1 LLIDIQEHH
10 LHRQLKALDLG
21 IWEKR
26 LGVLLRVVTG
36 FVGIVVAAGLVLM
49 LWDAAH
55 ADGFAIDS
63 FSVPPDLASRGLTGD
78 VIATQVLDKIAVMQN
93 DTRSMR
99 PAQSY
104 SNNIGNNIKEPLN
117 KLAFECSMG
126 LSGDFEGMDGQLS
139 D

>member
-1 LLIDIQEHH
+1 
-10 LHRQLKALDLG
+10 
-21 IWEKR
+21 
-26 LGVLLRVVTG
+26 
-36 FVGIVVAAGLVLM
+36 
-49 LWDAAH
+49 
-55 ADGFAIDS
+55 
-63 FSVPPDLASRGLTGD
+63 
-78 VIATQVLDKIAVMQN
+78 MQN